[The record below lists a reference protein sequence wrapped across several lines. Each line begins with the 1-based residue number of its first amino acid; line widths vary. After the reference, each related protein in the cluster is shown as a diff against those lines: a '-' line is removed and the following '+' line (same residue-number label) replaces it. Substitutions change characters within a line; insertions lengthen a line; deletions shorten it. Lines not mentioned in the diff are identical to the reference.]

1 MTALPVRYAPS
12 GAIITN
18 ADGGP
23 LQFGP
28 GARLRLTETNST
40 MGGSLAV
47 PGTAGV
53 VCGDGFGGT
62 AALVLTLTAP
72 REKLEYRAKLKLD
85 MVNTNTSVRSE
96 VVLFL
101 DTSVDDGLTYTNRA
115 KVAHSLE
122 IPNSVGGAS
131 GAEPTEIN
139 LPLILGSSLGVDDTE
154 PTAALKLRARAQ
166 LTVGSAGSA
175 NVNAGSSSGAVTGL
189 DGSIHMEL
197 EECF

>member
-1 MTALPVRYAPS
+1 MTALPIRYSPS

-18 ADGGP
+18 AQGGP
-23 LQFGP
+23 LAPGP

-47 PGTAGV
+47 PGTAGTIN
-53 VCGDGFGGT
+53 GDGFAGSS
-62 AALVLTLTAP
+62 ALVLTLDTP
-72 REKLEYRAKLKLD
+72 QENLQYRALLRLD
-85 MVNTNTSVRSE
+85 MINTVTAVRAE

-101 DTSVDDGLTYTNRA
+101 DTSVDGGSSYTNRA

-131 GAEPTEIN
+131 GAEPVQIN
-139 LPLILGSSLGVDDTE
+139 LPLILGSSLGVDDDV
-154 PTAALKLRARAQ
+154 PTASLKLRARAQ
-166 LTVGSAGSA
+166 LTVGTAGSVV
-175 NVNAGSSSGAVTGL
+175 VNAASTSGAVTGL